1 MDTVLLKEIKHVLL
15 SFPEYWEQDSLLKS
29 KVIDDLRDYRK
40 DLIEKL
46 LDNEKIRN
54 AYTIKISNN
63 YIFRID
69 DLIDMLR
76 YKSYWDNS
84 YTKYSNEIGLTS
96 EGRYLKYNTDVVV
109 DFPHKDCVLQ
119 GGMTNE
125 EVGKKEVF
133 YHKILAKEE
142 IDILLE
148 PKVFINVKKYD
159 VNGEHEVKEFHDSDN
174 LIIKGNNLIA
184 LYCLKERFAGKV
196 KLIYIDPPYNT
207 GTDSFKY
214 NDRFTHS
221 TWLTFMKNRLE
232 VSKEFLKDDGVIF
245 IQINDVEMA
254 YLKVLCDEIFGREN
268 YLNTIS
274 VRTKS
279 NAGATGGGE
288 DKRLKKNVEYLLC
301 YCKDY
306 NSFKEFNKVYKKVEL
321 MSYIKQMENEGKS
334 WKYTSVFKDFG
345 EKVYYKTI
353 KDGSGQDI
361 NIYKRINFKTQSISS
376 IAEEE
381 NISLEEAYRKYF
393 DRIFTTENSLS
404 SIRTRVREATDN
416 EDNLYSIE
424 YIPVSGKNKGKVTE
438 LFYKGKNKRLVNFLK
453 ETAEIDEN
461 GKMYKKDIYGTLW
474 DGINWNNISREGNV
488 VLPNG
493 KKPEEL
499 LKIIIEMATNSGDIV
514 MDYFLGSGTTAAV
527 AHKLGRQYI
536 GIEQLNYGDEDSV
549 ARLKNV
555 INGDGS
561 GISSIVNWT
570 GGGSFVYA
578 ELYELNQKYVKQIQN
593 LTSEEEI
600 ENVIEDIKEKAFLD
614 FKVDIEK
621 ITNENSDFA
630 SLSLEEKK
638 NILIQVLDANQM
650 YLSYSEI
657 DDFQYE
663 IPESVKQF
671 NHSFYNKS

>member
-1 MDTVLLKEIKHVLL
+1 
-15 SFPEYWEQDSLLKS
+15 
-29 KVIDDLRDYRK
+29 
-40 DLIEKL
+40 
-46 LDNEKIRN
+46 
-54 AYTIKISNN
+54 
-63 YIFRID
+63 
-69 DLIDMLR
+69 
-76 YKSYWDNS
+76 
-84 YTKYSNEIGLTS
+84 
-96 EGRYLKYNTDVVV
+96 
-109 DFPHKDCVLQ
+109 
-119 GGMTNE
+119 
-125 EVGKKEVF
+125 
-133 YHKILAKEE
+133 
-142 IDILLE
+142 
-148 PKVFINVKKYD
+148 
-159 VNGEHEVKEFHDSDN
+159 
-174 LIIKGNNLIA
+174 
-184 LYCLKERFAGKV
+184 
-196 KLIYIDPPYNT
+196 
-207 GTDSFKY
+207 
-214 NDRFTHS
+214 
-221 TWLTFMKNRLE
+221 
-232 VSKEFLKDDGVIF
+232 
-245 IQINDVEMA
+245 MA